1 MLLRRAPL
9 RSIAAAAR
17 GIQTTAKPGV
27 PGTLNAP
34 ATNPSDVP
42 ALDGPPATKMAES
55 VEAAEK
61 ARHMQAPNRSSTWSR
76 SQRPRELG
84 MTGPRFEQTLI
95 SQQPAPYA
103 AIELIHQQPVR
114 WSEKRVVACDGGR
127 LRWLCF
133 GASDLTGLTQRAG

>member
-17 GIQTTAKPGV
+17 GIRTTTTKPNV
-27 PGTLNAP
+27 PGTLNVS
-34 ATNPSDVP
+34 TTDV
-42 ALDGPPATKMAES
+42 PATKMAES
-55 VEAAEK
+55 VEAAEAAEK

-95 SQQPAPYA
+95 SQQPAPHA

-127 LRWLCF
+127 LRWLSL
-133 GASDLTGLTQRAG
+133 GRVT